1 MEYIPVRV
9 SDVIRQV
16 NRDIYLPAIQRE
28 FVWGTDRIERLF
40 DSIMADFP
48 IGSFLYWKLEQKNK
62 DEWPVYEFIRDFDG
76 ESPHNA
82 PANMAG
88 ITKDI
93 TLVLDG
99 QQRITSLL
107 IGLKGSYRYFYY
119 RWRKTRLYLNLL
131 KPPTPNDDNPEEL
144 AYAFAF
150 RESGEPWGDS
160 PQCWYPVGRILDFED
175 AEDAKADMRPKLA
188 GLTDDQRDNANKLI
202 GRLHNRIH
210 TTLVGNYYQEKSQD
224 YDKVLQVFVRANSA
238 GQPLEYS
245 DLLLA
250 TATAKW
256 ETLDARSE
264 IHDFTDSLNSIGTGY
279 GFGKD
284 FVLKASLYLTENL
297 PIQYKVKNFSRSN
310 LRKIEGNW
318 GNIKEAL
325 ATTVRLISR
334 FGFSTKNVVAPLG
347 LLPIALYLLKRGN
360 WAFDT
365 SSKAEDAEAQIAI
378 RKWFVFATLKNA
390 FGGSSDTTLARLR
403 ELLNANGSSA
413 PFPAEGLYRAL
424 GIEPRF
430 NDAEVDR
437 ILGYAYQG
445 RYTNLVLSLLYP
457 DRDWKDAIFHEDHIF
472 PQSEFSVRGLRK
484 RKYSDK
490 TIDVY
495 MSRFNTLC
503 NLELLTESENLS
515 KNATPFDEWIK
526 TRDEA
531 FRKRHLIPTLP
542 DYSFD
547 SFEQFC
553 QARSDLIVPV
563 LKSLNESWRTDDK
576 MSDDET
582 GDDDDE
588 EDEII
593 TRRRPKK
600 QVAVATI
607 EEGEVRRLKQEAL
620 EKQDPVEAMQLYLSA
635 SPGDDGQTPKQR
647 CEKVDKERV
656 ALIDRTLKPLVDAYL
671 AGTVATKAFKQEID
685 AINKKQKCWGFSGS
699 KGQMFFN
706 MVVNVAQDAAEC
718 DGQIRT
724 AITLPASDEK
734 AGLQITNFVS
744 YVRGIGKQY
753 VGNGGSKRGCPNVR
767 SVPFFLSYFWQVQN
781 RRTWPIFYTNAVKA
795 LGTLGLLQPTD
806 DIAGNYLA
814 FKRRYE
820 ELAQAFTKASGVPFD
835 LYEVE
840 HVFWFVGDRPYQ
852 D

>member
-9 SDVIRQV
+9 SDIIRQV

-76 ESPHNA
+76 ESPHNP

-107 IGLKGSYRYFYY
+107 VGLKGSYRYFYY

-131 KPPTPNDDNPEEL
+131 KPPTPNEDNPEEL
-144 AYAFAF
+144 TYGFAF
-150 RESGEPWGDS
+150 REGGDPWGEA
-160 PQCWYPVGRILDFED
+160 PQLWYPVGRILDFED
-175 AEDAKADMRPKLA
+175 AEDAKADMRSKLA
-188 GLTDDQRDNANKLI
+188 ELPEDQRDNANKLI

-264 IHDFTDSLNSIGTGY
+264 IHEFTDSLNEVGTGY

-334 FGFSTKNVVAPLG
+334 FGFNSKNVVAPLA

-360 WAFDT
+360 RAFDT
-365 SSKAEDAEAQIAI
+365 SSKAEDAEAQVAI
-378 RKWFVFATLKNA
+378 RKWFVFSTLKNA
-390 FGGSSDTTLARLR
+390 FGGSSDTTLNRLR
-403 ELLNANGSSA
+403 ELLKDAS
-413 PFPAEGLYRAL
+413 PDTLFPADTLYKSL
-424 GIEPRF
+424 GIEPRLS
-430 NDAEVDR
+430 DAEIER

-457 DRDWKDAIFHEDHIF
+457 DRDWKDAVFHEDHIF
-472 PQSEFSVRGLRK
+472 PQSEFNVRGLRK
-484 RKYSDK
+484 RKYDEK
-490 TIDVY
+490 KIECY
-495 MSRFNTLC
+495 LAHYNTLC
-503 NLELLTESENLS
+503 NLQLLTDSENLS
-515 KNATPFDEWIK
+515 KNATPFDDWLR
-526 TRDEA
+526 TRDAA
-531 FRKRHLIPTLP
+531 FRKRHLIPDLP
-542 DYSFD
+542 SYSFD
-547 SFEQFC
+547 SFEDFAK
-553 QARSDLIVPV
+553 ARTELIVAA
-563 LKSLNESWRTDDK
+563 LKALNESWHVG
-576 MSDDET
+576 T
-582 GDDDDE
+582 GSSGEGHPPELDGD
-588 EDEII
+588 EDEDDTEDAPGPGKKGRDYTKFDVEING
-593 TRRRPKK
+593 TRH
-600 QVAVATI
+600 
-607 EEGEVRRLKQEAL
+607 EAL
-620 EKQDPVEAMQLYLSA
+620 SKRRAVLTVVKHLCAQGVKPEEIAELIPWRSNLFCS
-635 SPGDDGQTPKQR
+635 
-647 CEKVDKERV
+647 VD
-656 ALIDRTLKPLVDAYL
+656 
-671 AGTVATKAFKQEID
+671 GTVTAEQF
-685 AINKKQKCWGFSGS
+685 
-699 KGQMFFN
+699 
-706 MVVNVAQDAAEC
+706 VAQ
-718 DGQIRT
+718 Q
-724 AITLPASDEK
+724 K
-734 AGLQITNFVS
+734 ARVDSG
-744 YVRGIGKQY
+744 
-753 VGNGGSKRGCPNVR
+753 
-767 SVPFFLSYFWQVQN
+767 
-781 RRTWPIFYTNAVKA
+781 
-795 LGTLGLLQPTD
+795 D
-806 DIAGNYLA
+806 
-814 FKRRYE
+814 KRRYFCE
-820 ELAQAFTKASGVPFD
+820 DGELIHSDGRTYAVTNGWGKRAFQAIQNLLAKFPDKGVKCAKHP
-835 LYEVE
+835 E
-840 HVFWFVGDRPYQ
+840 
-852 D
+852 